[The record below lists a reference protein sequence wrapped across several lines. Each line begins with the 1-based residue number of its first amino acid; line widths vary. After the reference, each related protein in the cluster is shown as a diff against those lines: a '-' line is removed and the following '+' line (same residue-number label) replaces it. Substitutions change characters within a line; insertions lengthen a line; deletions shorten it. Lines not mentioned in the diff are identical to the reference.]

1 MQRASKAGPS
11 VNISLRLFFFTK
23 NPLRQGTHSLQSD
36 RAAGGRELC
45 ASYWVFVCRGG
56 IWLRPHHVEVP
67 RPGMG
72 PPHSRNLC
80 HRGGKARPLT
90 CCSTWDLPKLL
101 SISMKVTLSC
111 SAMREL
117 GLWEPHFRFAGS
129 STSGSANRGTRG
141 SLQPWK
147 GRRNLFLPT
156 CFLVTSCL
164 LPGDSCLLRATS
176 YLPAVARPRPGSCS
190 PLPKCLNPAQS
201 WAPNA
206 SEGHRLPVH
215 EVRVRR
221 LVLGVSGRKLEREH
235 SLPRRCKAT
244 AGENPQEGPTPSS
257 PFPSLRLPPIHKI

>member
-1 MQRASKAGPS
+1 M
-11 VNISLRLFFFTK
+11 
-23 NPLRQGTHSLQSD
+23 
-36 RAAGGRELC
+36 
-45 ASYWVFVCRGG
+45 
-56 IWLRPHHVEVP
+56 EVP

-72 PPHSRNLC
+72 PTHSRNLC
-80 HRGGKARPLT
+80 YRGGKARPLP

-117 GLWEPHFRFAGS
+117 GLREPHFRFAGS

-244 AGENPQEGPTPSS
+244 AG
-257 PFPSLRLPPIHKI
+257 